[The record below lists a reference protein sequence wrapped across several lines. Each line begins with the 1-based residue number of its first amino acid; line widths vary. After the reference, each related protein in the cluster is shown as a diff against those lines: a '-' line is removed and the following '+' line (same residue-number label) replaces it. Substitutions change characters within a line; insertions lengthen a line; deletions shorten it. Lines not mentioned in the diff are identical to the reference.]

1 MRLGLLALML
11 AWAFAVPETADAQQA
26 VQELVAYQVK
36 GDAVPE
42 PLGGLEGDAVR
53 GKAIVLDRTRG
64 NCLICHAFP
73 VDGQPFQGELGP
85 AMAGVASRLT
95 EGQIRLRMIDQS
107 RIQPETI
114 MPPYYRVDDLTR
126 VAPECRGEPALEAQE
141 IEDVIAYL
149 ETLKD

>member
-1 MRLGLLALML
+1 ML

-126 VAPECRGEPALEAQE
+126 VAPEYRGEPALEAQE